1 MCHRSFNPWKALFLN
16 PAFSNCFSPIPRN
29 PFGDDV
35 NDLDQLEQVHIL
47 EREAMELLR
56 QSGDMK
62 GCSIFG
68 WQEVPD
74 FVSCKCCRSLKT
86 QLVVKDLALLQVMPL
101 VAEEDTV
108 PAWLLDR
115 KEESRQKAAAWSL
128 T

>member
-1 MCHRSFNPWKALFLN
+1 M
-16 PAFSNCFSPIPRN
+16 RN

-62 GCSIFG
+62 GCGIFG
-68 WQEVPD
+68 WQELPG
-74 FVSCKCCRSLKT
+74 FVSSRCCRSLKT
-86 QLVVKDLALLQVMPL
+86 QLVVKDLALQVMPL
-101 VAEEDTV
+101 VAEEDVV